1 MNYRSSQTN
10 LMRRS
15 ARMIFSALTLFITSL
30 ATAQVNVYSGQTALT
45 LAQTLTGQGVTIS
58 NAVLTCPT
66 GANGQF
72 GVVSSN
78 LGLDSGIILTNGT
91 AKTNGTVIGVN
102 GAASLFASYGFP
114 GGNPYA
120 PGDATLDSIL
130 PSGQTS
136 NDGCS
141 LEFDFNPAG
150 DTIKFDYVFGSDE
163 YPTFACSN
171 FNDVFGFFISGPGIT
186 GGNNGRK
193 NIALVPGT
201 NIPVAINSINNAAN
215 PSSYCTSMGPGSPFS
230 QYYVNNAGGT
240 TITYNGFTTV
250 LQAISA
256 VTPCTTYHLKLAI
269 ADVGDDVYDSG
280 VFLKAGSLT
289 SNAVSVKPIGGGG
302 LAAPTPYCVR
312 GCAPGQFVF
321 TRPVP
326 KTTPLVIHYQI
337 TGSAINGTDYTTI
350 PDSVVIPANA
360 TVATRQIFGLPV
372 NPPTGPKIVKL
383 LILSPYTCGSTG
395 TAPIIDSAYLTIYD
409 SLQANIITPDTAI
422 CLYDTVHLQASGD
435 TLLSYNWT
443 PSAGLSDPNIRNP
456 LASPLT
462 TTTYTLNASLVG
474 SGCAAVHKTVTIT
487 IKQPPIIDAGPDRIT
502 CVGTP
507 FQFHMTT
514 TPPNQS
520 YTYTW
525 SPATSLSSTTIP
537 DPVFTP
543 VQSQVGTSL
552 TYYIVANPGAA
563 GCNGY
568 DTVNVRVLP
577 NDFTLYTPDTAVC
590 QGTTIN
596 IQAAGDTAF
605 HYLWTPAYGVSDT
618 NSLTPAITPDST
630 HTYSVTASFVGCPNI
645 TKSLTIDVQPNPIVY
660 VGPDRT
666 ICQWDTLQLN
676 PSVTPGWYTHYSY
689 NWTPGTHIDDPT
701 HENVIFSGEQDTTLT
716 LTVTT
721 PVGCKGSDDMNVVV
735 HPGNFAV
742 MTPADTAICPLDTVA
757 IHATGGVTYSWTPS
771 LGLSDP
777 ASADPVAYPTADMS
791 YTGIV
796 TDQYGC
802 KDTVN
807 LNIVVHP
814 TAVVEMED
822 SVAIYPG
829 ESYQMNP
836 RGNCTYFEWFPP
848 LGLTATNIANP
859 IAMPSV
865 NTKYIVKA
873 KTEFGCAVTDSISVF
888 MAETVI
894 GVPNAFTP
902 GSQPNDILKI
912 NKRGIASLKYFR
924 IFNRWGTKVFETSN
938 IDQGWDGTL
947 NGTPQPMGV
956 YVYMIEAYTDSGRR
970 FYKQGN
976 VTLIR

>member
-1 MNYRSSQTN
+1 
-10 LMRRS
+10 MRQS
-15 ARMIFSALTLFITSL
+15 AKLIFSAVALFITSL
-30 ATAQVNVYSGQTALT
+30 AHGQVNVYPSQTALN

-58 NAVLTCPT
+58 NAVLTCPLT
-66 GANGQF
+66 AEGRF
-72 GVVSSN
+72 GIVSSN

-91 AKTNGTVIGVN
+91 AQTNGTVIGVN
-102 GAASLFASYGFP
+102 GASTLFASTSFSGTI
-114 GGNPYA
+114 PYA

-130 PSGQTS
+130 PSGQST

-150 DTIKFDYVFGSDE
+150 DTVKFDYVFGSDE
-163 YPTFACSN
+163 YPGFACSS
-171 FNDVFGFFISGPGIT
+171 FNDVFGFFISGPGIV
-186 GGNNGRK
+186 GRK
-193 NIALVPGT
+193 NLALVPGT
-201 NIPVAINSINNAAN
+201 TIPVSINSINNVTN
-215 PSSYCTSMGPGSPFS
+215 PNSYCTSMGAGSPFT
-230 QYYVNNAGGT
+230 QYYVNNAAGT
-240 TITYNGFTTV
+240 TITYGGFTTV

-269 ADVGDDVYDSG
+269 ADVGDAFYDSG

-289 SNAVSVKPIGGGG
+289 SNAVNVKPIGGGG

-312 GCAPGQFVF
+312 GCSPGQFLF
-321 TRPVP
+321 TRPVAKP
-326 KTTPLVIHYQI
+326 TPLVIHYQI
-337 TGSAINGTDYTTI
+337 AGSAVNGVDYTTI
-350 PDSVVIPANA
+350 PDSVVIPANG
-360 TVATRQIFGLPV
+360 TVATRQIFGLPA
-372 NPPTGPKIVKL
+372 NPPTGPVIVKL
-383 LILSPYTCGSTG
+383 LILSPYTCGTTG

-409 SLQANIITPDTAI
+409 SLQAHIVTPDTAI
-422 CLYDTVHLQASGD
+422 CLYDTVHLQAIGD

-443 PSAGLSDPNIRNP
+443 PSTGLSDPNIRNP
-456 LASPLT
+456 LASPPS
-462 TTTYTLNASLVG
+462 TTTYTLNASLAG
-474 SGCAAVHKTVTIT
+474 SGCAVVHRSVTVT
-487 IKQPPIIDAGPDRIT
+487 IKQPPIVDAGPDRVT
-502 CVGTP
+502 CLGTP
-507 FQFHMTT
+507 VQFNVTT
-514 TPPNQS
+514 TPANQT
-520 YTYTW
+520 YTYSWT
-525 SPATSLSSTTIP
+525 PGTSLNSTSVP

-543 VQSQVGTSL
+543 VASQVGTGL

-568 DTVNVRVLP
+568 DTVSVRVLP
-577 NDFTLYTPDTAVC
+577 NDFTLYTPDTAIC
-590 QGTTIN
+590 QGMTVN
-596 IQAAGDTAF
+596 IQADGDPAF
-605 HYLWTPAYGVSDT
+605 SYLWTPANGVSDT
-618 NSLTPAITPDST
+618 TVLMPSITPDST
-630 HTYSVTASFVGCPNI
+630 HTYSVTASYPSCPNI
-645 TKSLTIDVQPNPIVY
+645 TKSITIDVQPNPIVY

-676 PSVTPGWYTHYSY
+676 PSVTPGWYTHYIY
-689 NWTPGTHIDDPT
+689 NWTPGTHIDEPT
-701 HENVIFSGEQDTTLT
+701 QKDIIFSGEQDTTLT

-721 PVGCKGSDDMNVVV
+721 PAGCKGSDDMNIVV
-735 HPGNFAV
+735 HPGNFAA
-742 MTPADTAICPLDTVA
+742 MTPADTAICPRDTVA
-757 IHATGGVTYSWTPS
+757 MHATGGVAYSWTPA
-771 LGLSDP
+771 LGLNDA
-777 ASADPVAYPTADMS
+777 ASADPVAYPTADID

-814 TAVVEMED
+814 NGVVEMED

-848 LGLTATNIANP
+848 LGLTATNISNP

-873 KTEFGCAVTDSISVF
+873 KTEFGCAVTDSISVY
-888 MAETVI
+888 MAETVLGI
-894 GVPNAFTP
+894 PNAFSP
-902 GSQPNDILKI
+902 GSAPNDILKI
-912 NKRGIASLKYFR
+912 NKRGIVSLKYFR
-924 IFNRWGTKVFETSN
+924 IFNRWGTKVFETSD
-938 IDQGWDGTL
+938 IEQGWDGAL